1 MKKFLIGTKREMSRV
16 FRPDGTVVP
25 VTVLDAGPCTV
36 TAVRTAEKDG
46 YVAVQLGFGTKKKV
60 AKPLAGQFKNLGSFR
75 HVREFRLSDAKG
87 VERGATID
95 VSQFAPGDTVSVVG
109 TSKGRGF
116 AGVVKRHG
124 FHGSPASHGH
134 KDQLRKSGSIGS
146 TAPQRVFKG
155 MRMAGQMGNT
165 RVTVRKLEV
174 VEVRPKTHELL
185 IKGAVPGARNSLV
198 LIQTQE
204 NDS

>member
-1 MKKFLIGTKREMSRV
+1 MTRV
-16 FRPDGTVVP
+16 FREDGTVVP
-25 VTVLDAGPCTV
+25 VTVLAAGPCVITQV
-36 TAVRTAEKDG
+36 RSTAKDG
-46 YVAVQLGFGTKKKV
+46 YTAVQIGFGSRAKQTK
-60 AKPLAGQFKNLGSFR
+60 ALAGHMKNLGSFR
-75 HVREFRLSDAKG
+75 FIREFRLKDAG
-87 VERGATID
+87 DLERGTAVD
-95 VSQFAPGDTVSVVG
+95 VRQFVPGDKIKVTA

-146 TAPQRVFKG
+146 TAPQRVLKG
-155 MRMAGQMGNT
+155 MRMAGQMGNEQ
-165 RVTVRKLEV
+165 VTVRNLEV

-185 IKGAVPGARNSLV
+185 VKGAVPGARNTLV

-204 NDS
+204 NQ